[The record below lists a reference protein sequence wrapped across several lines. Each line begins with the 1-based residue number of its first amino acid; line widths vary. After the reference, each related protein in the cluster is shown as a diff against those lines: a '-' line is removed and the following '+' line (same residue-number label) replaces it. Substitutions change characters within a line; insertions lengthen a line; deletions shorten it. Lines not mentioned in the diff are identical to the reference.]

1 LTDAQAEDASRD
13 AELKADKARITELK
27 NASTVAVDIDEY
39 DFQLFLIQTEI
50 DEIKTRMDANQLLIT
65 EE

>member
-1 LTDAQAEDASRD
+1 MTDAQAADASTD
-13 AELKADKARITELK
+13 AELKAEKTRITGLK
-27 NASTVAVDIDEY
+27 NASTVAADIDEY

-50 DEIKTRMDANQLLIT
+50 DEIKIRMDANQLLIT